1 METKNLEEMTKEELI
16 ELVGSLT
23 KELEKAKSDLALYQK
38 WKEEEKEARMLAE
51 KKILA
56 GKAFFEVL

>member
-16 ELVGSLT
+16 ELVGSLNE
-23 KELEKAKSDLALYQK
+23 ELEKAKSDITLYRNWAK
-38 WKEEEKEARMLAE
+38 REEDARTLAE